1 MQTEKTHLPD
11 PESMSE
17 KERKE
22 EIQFHRDRLKALHSS
37 LRSDW
42 HREFEDA
49 LQLDIESWKNG
60 SWVIREYT
68 IGEDAPRI
76 DFIVVSGD
84 KLPDDVKEV
93 FRIFRQKN
101 VIEFKGP
108 GDRITRETIRKV
120 IGYVNFYIGTAKPE
134 ESVKSDNVTASIFTS
149 DGNDKLFDELETEGI
164 LEKTNNPKIFRVK
177 GMTDIPFQ
185 IVVSGELQGKEYAAY
200 RVLRNKV
207 DEKDVEFLLD
217 RIRNTEDPDSRER
230 LRRILNLVELKNA
243 GTVAEKIKEDDDMR
257 DVFMEILKPQ
267 IDERI
272 KQRDRIN
279 LYSFVQEGGMTV
291 DYAARKAGITVDQ
304 FRRDMDEYQKSQEN
318 LQPA

>member
-1 MQTEKTHLPD
+1 M
-11 PESMSE
+11 
-17 KERKE
+17 
-22 EIQFHRDRLKALHSS
+22 
-37 LRSDW
+37 
-42 HREFEDA
+42 
-49 LQLDIESWKNG
+49 
-60 SWVIREYT
+60 
-68 IGEDAPRI
+68 
-76 DFIVVSGD
+76 
-84 KLPDDVKEV
+84 KEV